1 MGNGSNIDTEEADVG
16 WESLGFRRQTETT
29 VEQFAELKHPP
40 RNRYDWVSSALLLL
54 LCLGRG
60 RPISFPAIAAFD
72 LRSNSGPP
80 FFLRRPFLF
89 FRHRNDYHTPFPTHF
104 SLVRWISHF
113 FFFKQ
118 QKSVQGLLMFRC
130 IFVFFFST
138 GVNTSIKDTQ
148 PGVRCRCDGQEHFV
162 RPQVEYR
169 GAEMTCRPSLLFFFL
184 SLLKWLTTADYPD
197 SASFLCVCVCP
208 WWNETNGK

>member
-1 MGNGSNIDTEEADVG
+1 LKRVQQKFVEFVGGEIGNGSNIDTEEADVG

-40 RNRYDWVSSALLLL
+40 RNRYHWVSSALLLL
-54 LCLGRG
+54 LCLGS
-60 RPISFPAIAAFD
+60 PISFSAIAAFD

-113 FFFKQ
+113 FFQTTKKCTRPFDV
-118 QKSVQGLLMFRC
+118 SLHFR
-130 IFVFFFST
+130 FFLP
-138 GVNTSIKDTQ
+138 VSI
-148 PGVRCRCDGQEHFV
+148 
-162 RPQVEYR
+162 
-169 GAEMTCRPSLLFFFL
+169 RPSKTRSTRYSL
-184 SLLKWLTTADYPD
+184 SM
-197 SASFLCVCVCP
+197 
-208 WWNETNGK
+208 

>member
-1 MGNGSNIDTEEADVG
+1 MSKPRPLKNLKRVQQKFVEFVGGEIGNGSNIDTEEADVG

-40 RNRYDWVSSALLLL
+40 RNRYHWVSSALLLL
-54 LCLGRG
+54 LCLGS
-60 RPISFPAIAAFD
+60 PISFSAIAAFD

-104 SLVRWISHF
+104 SFVRWISH

-130 IFVFFFST
+130 IFVFFYRCQY
-138 GVNTSIKDTQ
+138 VHQRHAARVI
-148 PGVRCRCDGQEHFV
+148 RCRCDGQN
-162 RPQVEYR
+162 
-169 GAEMTCRPSLLFFFL
+169 TLFAR
-184 SLLKWLTTADYPD
+184 K
-197 SASFLCVCVCP
+197 
-208 WWNETNGK
+208 